1 RRLSTILFRFRHTA
15 LQGEC
20 RETIMPADPAF
31 RMTVQEVFSIKGRGT
46 VGTGRIDSGTINV
59 GDEIRIQKG
68 SSSRTVVVSGL
79 EINRKALARAQ
90 AGDVIGALFK
100 DLEQGDIQQGDALTG
115 SDLDFSW
122 KP

>member
-1 RRLSTILFRFRHTA
+1 
-15 LQGEC
+15 
-20 RETIMPADPAF
+20 MPADPAF

-46 VGTGRIDSGTINV
+46 VVTGRIDSGTINV